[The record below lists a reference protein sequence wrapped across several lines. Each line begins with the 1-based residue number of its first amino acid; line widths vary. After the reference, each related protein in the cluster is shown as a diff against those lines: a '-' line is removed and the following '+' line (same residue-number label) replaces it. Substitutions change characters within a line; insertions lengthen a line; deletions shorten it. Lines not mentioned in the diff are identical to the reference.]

1 MIKTN
6 CDGRDGVDNPPRR
19 YYYLDMQ
26 QVIFTTDEKILTP
39 LYNALS
45 DRDVCGANFVLL
57 ENDKPIGFCRMEISE
72 VVKIAEF
79 KLLPDFD
86 IEENKDFFFRT
97 LLFKLSLN
105 DYTVVIEKEDE
116 RLEKFGF
123 KNGGGFMSVYSKD
136 IVFPHTCGH

>member
-1 MIKTN
+1 MRRKKRNARSARDILKFDKN
-6 CDGRDGVDNPPRR
+6 KFVSRDGVDNPPRR

-39 LYNALS
+39 LYTALS

-57 ENDKPIGFCRMEISE
+57 ENDKPIGFCRMEISD
-72 VVKIAEF
+72 VV
-79 KLLPDFD
+79 
-86 IEENKDFFFRT
+86 NY
-97 LLFKLSLN
+97 KLSLN
-105 DYTVVIEKEDE
+105 DYTVVIEKEDG